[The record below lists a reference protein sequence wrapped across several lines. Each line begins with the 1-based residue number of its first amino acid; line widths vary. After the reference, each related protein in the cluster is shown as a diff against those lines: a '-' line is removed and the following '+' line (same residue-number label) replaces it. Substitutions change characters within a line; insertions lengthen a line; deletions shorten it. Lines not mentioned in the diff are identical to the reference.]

1 MSGILYD
8 TSVVIAREEVL
19 ASDGPAVGA
28 ISVITLGELHAGV
41 LLARDDEAERNR
53 RRRMQEV
60 RAAYLP
66 LPVDERVA
74 ESYGD
79 VLAVAR
85 TQRRTARA
93 TDLLIIAT
101 AAASGRALSTLDD
114 RQGQLAQ
121 SAGIETSPP

>member
-1 MSGILYD
+1 MTRILYD
-8 TSVVIAREEVL
+8 TSVVIASDEIL
-19 ASDGPAVGA
+19 APEGPAVGA
-28 ISVITLGELHAGV
+28 ISVVTLGELHAGV
-41 LLARDDEAERNR
+41 LLARDDDAERKR

-79 VLAVAR
+79 VLALAR
-85 TQRRTARA
+85 AQGRVARA
-93 TDLLIIAT
+93 TDLMIIAT

-121 SAGIETSPP
+121 SAGIATTPP